1 MRLLDLSLHNVGVFR
16 GREKFDFSP
25 TTESD
30 GTARH
35 LILIRGQN
43 GVGKSTLFRAM
54 ALALYGSRAL
64 GEKVSRKDYS
74 DFIAGGLHRSQKG
87 GPPPSDHGS
96 IGLGFE
102 YVRSGETLHIQIR
115 REWSRSAN
123 GGRETLSIL
132 CNNTAPDVDP
142 TDYQT
147 WLDEFVPKGLEPLC
161 FFDAEQMDAF
171 AAAGETNGFIG
182 GALHRLLGINFA
194 TRLSADLERYTLTQG
209 GSGKSIERLR
219 TEVLEGHAA
228 QVESN
233 ERLQRL
239 QSELKA
245 LIEQQAA
252 VELDLGA
259 QERLLASEGGTYSAR
274 RPMLE
279 ERLTTIQKEIE
290 EANAEVHYLMSDL
303 LPFCLAPR
311 LCEALSNRLSRELE
325 LQRLITADLVWEQRV
340 AKVKEALTRDELWS
354 GIKVSANSRTSFVN
368 RLIQELSAAS
378 DETLERK
385 IVLNLPESEHQ
396 QLQGW
401 ISQVLQAVPEQA
413 RTICNKLEGLHTE
426 ARKTKADLQ
435 RVPDENA
442 IAPIHAEILRLENV
456 LDGLRTQQ
464 ALLGEEIGVLEFKRD
479 QEQKKLQTLEEKLSK
494 AQASERRLALADK
507 SKLALRAYSDAL
519 LRQKLAEF
527 EEELVVRF
535 NSICRKDHLLD
546 AVHINR
552 ADFSIQ
558 LHRSKKQM
566 LSLSELSAGERQL
579 YALAVLW
586 ALRSVSNRQLPLV
599 LDTPLARLDK
609 DHRHRLLFDYFP
621 KVSEQVILFV
631 TDSELNRTLMA
642 ESEQFVA
649 RIYRL
654 LYDQGREETK
664 VQDDQGKKRAR
675 GQVASATSE
684 GANPKVLAYVS

>member
-1 MRLLDLSLHNVGVFR
+1 MRILDLSLHNVGVFR
-16 GREKFDFSP
+16 GRERFDFSP
-25 TTESD
+25 SIEAD
-30 GTARH
+30 GPTRH

-64 GEKVSRKDYS
+64 GEKVSRKDYA
-74 DFIAGGLHRSQKG
+74 DFIVAGLHRSRNG
-87 GPPPSDHGS
+87 GPPPNDYGS

-102 YVRSGETLHIQIR
+102 YVRSGETLRIQIR
-115 REWSRSAN
+115 REWSRSTN
-123 GGRETLSIL
+123 GGRETLSVL
-132 CNNTAPDVDP
+132 CNNKAPDVDP
-142 TDYQT
+142 ADYQM

-182 GALHRLLGINFA
+182 GALHRLLGINLA

-209 GSGKSIERLR
+209 GSSKSIERLR
-219 TEVLEGHAA
+219 TEVLETHAA
-228 QVESN
+228 QVENN
-233 ERLQRL
+233 ERFERL
-239 QSELKA
+239 QSEMKA
-245 LIEQQAA
+245 LSEQQAV
-252 VELDLGA
+252 VESDLGT

-279 ERLTTIQKEIE
+279 ERLTTIQKEIA
-290 EANAEVHYLMSDL
+290 EASAEIHSLMSEL

-311 LCEALSNRLSRELE
+311 LCEALGIRLSRELE
-325 LQRLITADLVWEQRV
+325 LQRLITAELVWEQRV
-340 AKVKEALTRDELWS
+340 AKVKRALTMDELWS
-354 GIKVSANSRTSFVN
+354 GIKVSAKSRAAFAK
-368 RLIQELSAAS
+368 RLIQELSATPEGNL
-378 DETLERK
+378 DRR
-385 IVLNLPESEHQ
+385 IVLNLAESEHQ
-396 QLQGW
+396 QLQSW
-401 ISQVLQAVPEQA
+401 ISQALQTVPEQA
-413 RTICNKLEGLHTE
+413 RIICNKLADLQTE
-426 ARKTKADLQ
+426 ARKTKTDLQ

-442 IAPIHAEILRLENV
+442 IAPIHAEILRLESL
-456 LDGLRTQQ
+456 LDGLRMQQ
-464 ALLGEEIGVLEFKRD
+464 AVLGEEISVVELRRD

-494 AQASERRLALADK
+494 AQASELRIELADK

-519 LRQKLAEF
+519 LRQKLAQF
-527 EEELVVRF
+527 EDELVVRF

-558 LHRSKKQM
+558 LHRSKNQM

-586 ALRSVSNRQLPLV
+586 ALRRVSNRQLPLV

-642 ESEQFVA
+642 ESEPFVA

-654 LYDQGREETK
+654 VYDQEREQTR
-664 VQDDQGKKRAR
+664 VQDDQRKRAR
-675 GQVASATSE
+675 SQAANATSE
-684 GANPKVLAYVS
+684 GSDQKALAYA

>member
-1 MRLLDLSLHNVGVFR
+1 MRILDLSLHNVGVFR
-16 GREKFDFSP
+16 GREKFDLSP
-25 TTESD
+25 SIEAD

-74 DFIAGGLHRSQKG
+74 DFIAGGLHRSQNG

-96 IGLGFE
+96 IGLGFA

-132 CNNTAPDVDP
+132 CNNKAPDVDP

-182 GALHRLLGINFA
+182 GALHRLLGINLA

-209 GSGKSIERLR
+209 GSSKSIERLR

-228 QVESN
+228 QVENN

-239 QSELKA
+239 QSEMKA

-252 VELDLGA
+252 VESDLGA

-290 EANAEVHYLMSDL
+290 EANAEVHNLMSDL

-311 LCEALSNRLSRELE
+311 LCEALSSRLSRELE

-340 AKVKEALTRDELWS
+340 AKVKEALTRDELWT
-354 GIKVSANSRTSFVN
+354 GIKVSAKSRTGFVD

-378 DETLERK
+378 DGAQERR

-401 ISQVLQAVPEQA
+401 ISQALQTVPEQA
-413 RTICNKLEGLHTE
+413 RTICNKLKGLQTE
-426 ARKTKADLQ
+426 ARKTKSDLQ
-435 RVPDENA
+435 CVPDENA
-442 IAPIHAEILRLENV
+442 IAPIHAEILRLESV
-456 LDGLRTQQ
+456 LESLRTQQ
-464 ALLGEEIGVLEFKRD
+464 AVLGEEIGVLEFRRD
-479 QEQKKLQTLEEKLSK
+479 QEQKKLQTLEEELSK

-527 EEELVVRF
+527 EKELVVRF

-558 LHRSKKQM
+558 MHRSKNQM

-586 ALRSVSNRQLPLV
+586 ALRRVSNRQLPLV

-621 KVSEQVILFV
+621 KVSDQVILFV

-642 ESEQFVA
+642 ESEPFVA
-649 RIYRL
+649 RMYRL
-654 LYDQGREETK
+654 LYDQEGEETR
-664 VQDDQGKKRAR
+664 VQDDQRKRAR
-675 GQVASATSE
+675 GQAASATSE
-684 GANPKVLAYVS
+684 GSEQKALAYVS

>member
-1 MRLLDLSLHNVGVFR
+1 MRILDLSLHNVGVFR
-16 GREKFDFSP
+16 SREKFDLSP
-25 TTESD
+25 SMEAD
-30 GTARH
+30 GAARH
-35 LILIRGQN
+35 LVLIRGQN

-74 DFIAGGLHRSQKG
+74 DFIAGGLHRSQNG

-102 YVRSGETLHIQIR
+102 YVRSGQKQHIQIR

-132 CNNTAPDVDP
+132 CNDKAPDVDP
-142 TDYQT
+142 ADYQM
-147 WLDEFVPKGLEPLC
+147 WLDEFVPKGLESLC

-182 GALHRLLGINFA
+182 GALHRLLGINLA

-209 GSGKSIERLR
+209 GSSKSIERLR
-219 TEVLEGHAA
+219 TEVLEAHAA
-228 QVESN
+228 QVENN
-233 ERLQRL
+233 ETLERL
-239 QSELKA
+239 QSEMKA
-245 LIEQQAA
+245 LTEQQAA
-252 VELDLGA
+252 VEAELRG

-279 ERLTTIQKEIE
+279 ERLTTIQNEIE
-290 EANAEVHYLMSDL
+290 EANGEIHSLMSDL

-311 LCEALSNRLSRELE
+311 LCEALSGRLSRELE

-340 AKVKEALTRDELWS
+340 AKVKGALASNELWS
-354 GIKVSANSRTSFVN
+354 GIKVSAKSRAAFAN
-368 RLIQELSAAS
+368 RLIQELTAAP
-378 DETLERK
+378 DNTLDRR
-385 IVLNLPESEHQ
+385 IVLNLAETEHQ
-396 QLQGW
+396 QLQSW
-401 ISQVLQAVPEQA
+401 ISQALQTVPEQA
-413 RTICNKLEGLHTE
+413 RTVCNKLAGLQAE

-442 IAPIHAEILRLENV
+442 IAPIHAEILRLEGI

-464 ALLGEEIGVLEFKRD
+464 AVLGEEIGVVELRRA
-479 QEQKKLQTLEEKLSK
+479 QGQKKLQALEEKLSK
-494 AQASERRLALADK
+494 AQASERRIELADK

-552 ADFSIQ
+552 TDFNIQ
-558 LHRSKKQM
+558 LHRSKNQM
-566 LSLSELSAGERQL
+566 LSLNELSAGERQL

-586 ALRSVSNRQLPLV
+586 ALRRVSNRQLPLV

-631 TDSELNRTLMA
+631 TDSELNRTLMVD
-642 ESEQFVA
+642 SEPFVA

-654 LYDQGREETK
+654 LYDQGREETI
-664 VQDDQGKKRAR
+664 VQDDQRKRTRSQA
-675 GQVASATSE
+675 ASATSE
-684 GANPKVLAYVS
+684 PSGQKALAYVS

>member
-1 MRLLDLSLHNVGVFR
+1 MRILDLSLHNVGVFR
-16 GREKFDFSP
+16 GREKFDLSP
-25 TTESD
+25 SMEAD

-35 LILIRGQN
+35 LVLIRGQN

-74 DFIAGGLHRSQKG
+74 DFIAGALHRSQNG

-102 YVRSGETLHIQIR
+102 YVRSGETLRIQIR

-123 GGRETLSIL
+123 GGRETLSVL
-132 CNNTAPDVDP
+132 SNNKAPDVDP
-142 TDYQT
+142 ADYQV
-147 WLDEFVPKGLEPLC
+147 WLDEFIPKGLEPLC
-161 FFDAEQMDAF
+161 FFDAEQMDSF

-182 GALHRLLGINFA
+182 GALHRLLGINLA
-194 TRLSADLERYTLTQG
+194 NRLSADLERYTLMQG
-209 GSGKSIERLR
+209 GSSKSIERLR
-219 TEVLEGHAA
+219 TEVLEAHAT
-228 QVESN
+228 QVETN
-233 ERLQRL
+233 ERLERL
-239 QSELKA
+239 QSEIKA
-245 LIEQQAA
+245 LTDQQAGI
-252 VELDLGA
+252 ESDLNA

-279 ERLTTIQKEIE
+279 ERLTTILKEIE
-290 EANAEVHYLMSDL
+290 EANTEVHNLMSDL

-311 LCEALSNRLSRELE
+311 LCEALSKRLNRELD

-340 AKVKEALTRDELWS
+340 AKVKEALASEKLWS
-354 GIKVSANSRTSFVN
+354 GIKVSAKSRAAFAN
-368 RLIQELSAAS
+368 RLVRKLRAAAE
-378 DETLERK
+378 DTRDRR
-385 IVLNLPESEHQ
+385 IVLNLAEAEHQ
-396 QLQGW
+396 QLQSW
-401 ISQVLQAVPEQA
+401 IAEALQTIPGQA
-413 RTICNKLEGLHTE
+413 RTICNKLASLQTD
-426 ARKTKADLQ
+426 ARKTKTDLQ

-442 IAPIHAEILRLENV
+442 IAPIHAEILRLESV
-456 LDGLRTQQ
+456 LDGLRAQQ
-464 ALLGEEIGVLEFKRD
+464 AALGEEIRVAESQRD
-479 QEQKKLQTLEEKLSK
+479 QGQRRLQTLEEKLSK
-494 AQASERRLALADK
+494 AQACERRLALADK

-527 EEELVVRF
+527 EEELVLRF
-535 NSICRKDHLLD
+535 NGICRKDHLLD

-558 LHRSKKQM
+558 LHRSKNQM
-566 LSLSELSAGERQL
+566 LSLNELSAGERQL

-642 ESEQFVA
+642 DSEPFVA
-649 RIYRL
+649 RMYRL
-654 LYDQGREETK
+654 LYDQEREETR
-664 VQDDQGKKRAR
+664 VQDDQRRRAR
-675 GQVASATSE
+675 SQAANATSE
-684 GANPKVLAYVS
+684 GSDQKTLAYA

>member
-1 MRLLDLSLHNVGVFR
+1 MRILDLSLHNVGVFR
-16 GREKFDFSP
+16 RRERFDLSP
-25 TTESD
+25 SMDAD
-30 GTARH
+30 GTMRH
-35 LILIRGQN
+35 LILMRGQN

-54 ALALYGSRAL
+54 ALALYGSRVL

-74 DFIAGGLHRSQKG
+74 DFIAGGLHRSHNG
-87 GPPPSDHGS
+87 GPPPIAHGS

-102 YVRSGETLHIQIR
+102 FVRSGETLQIQIR
-115 REWSRSAN
+115 REWTRAAN
-123 GGRETLSIL
+123 GGRETLSVL
-132 CNNTAPDVDP
+132 CNNKAPDVDP
-142 TDYQT
+142 ADYQT

-182 GALHRLLGINFA
+182 GALHRLLGINLA

-209 GSGKSIERLR
+209 GSSKSIERLR
-219 TEVLEGHAA
+219 TEVLETHAA
-228 QVESN
+228 QVENN
-233 ERLQRL
+233 ESLERL
-239 QSELKA
+239 QSEMKA
-245 LIEQQAA
+245 LIEQQAV
-252 VELDLGA
+252 VESDLGT

-279 ERLTTIQKEIE
+279 ERLTTIQKEIA
-290 EANAEVHYLMSDL
+290 EANAEIHSLMSEL

-311 LCEALSNRLSRELE
+311 LCEALSIRLSRELE
-325 LQRLITADLVWEQRV
+325 LQRLVTAELVWEQRV
-340 AKVKEALTRDELWS
+340 AKVKEALTKDELWY
-354 GIKVSANSRTSFVN
+354 GIKVSAKSRAAFAK
-368 RLIQELSAAS
+368 RLIQELSATP
-378 DETLERK
+378 EGNLERR
-385 IVLNLPESEHQ
+385 IVLNLAESEHQ
-396 QLQGW
+396 QLQSW
-401 ISQVLQAVPEQA
+401 ISQALQRVPEQA
-413 RTICNKLEGLHTE
+413 RTICNKLADLQSE
-426 ARKTKADLQ
+426 ARKTKTDLQ

-442 IAPIHAEILRLENV
+442 IAPIHAEILRLESL
-456 LDGLRTQQ
+456 LDDLRMQQ
-464 ALLGEEIGVLEFKRD
+464 AVLGEEISAVELRRD
-479 QEQKKLQTLEEKLSK
+479 QEQKKLETLEEKLSK
-494 AQASERRLALADK
+494 AQASERRIKLADK

-519 LRQKLAEF
+519 LRQKLAQF

-558 LHRSKKQM
+558 LHRSKNQM

-586 ALRSVSNRQLPLV
+586 ALRRVSNRQLPLV

-642 ESEQFVA
+642 ESEPFVA

-654 LYDQGREETK
+654 LYDQEREETR
-664 VQDDQGKKRAR
+664 VQDDQRKRTR
-675 GQVASATSE
+675 GQAASATSE
-684 GANPKVLAYVS
+684 GTEQRALAYA

>member
-1 MRLLDLSLHNVGVFR
+1 MRILDLSLHNVGVFR
-16 GREKFDFSP
+16 GREKFDLSP
-25 TTESD
+25 SIEAD

-74 DFIAGGLHRSQKG
+74 DFIAGGLHRSQNG

-96 IGLGFE
+96 IGLGFA

-132 CNNTAPDVDP
+132 CNNKAPDVDP

-182 GALHRLLGINFA
+182 GALHRLLGINLA

-209 GSGKSIERLR
+209 GSSKSIERLR

-228 QVESN
+228 QVENN

-239 QSELKA
+239 QSEMKA

-252 VELDLGA
+252 VESDLGA

-290 EANAEVHYLMSDL
+290 EANAEVHNLMSDL

-311 LCEALSNRLSRELE
+311 LCEALSSRLSRELE

-340 AKVKEALTRDELWS
+340 AKVKEALTRDELWT
-354 GIKVSANSRTSFVN
+354 GIKVSAKSRTGFVD

-378 DETLERK
+378 DGAQERR

-401 ISQVLQAVPEQA
+401 ISQALQTVPEQA
-413 RTICNKLEGLHTE
+413 RTICNKLKGLQTE
-426 ARKTKADLQ
+426 ARKTKSDLQ
-435 RVPDENA
+435 CVPDENA
-442 IAPIHAEILRLENV
+442 IAPIHAEILRLESV
-456 LDGLRTQQ
+456 LESLRTQQ
-464 ALLGEEIGVLEFKRD
+464 AVLGEEIGVLEFRRD
-479 QEQKKLQTLEEKLSK
+479 QEQKKLQTLEEELSK

-527 EEELVVRF
+527 EKELVVRF

-558 LHRSKKQM
+558 LHRSKNQM

-586 ALRSVSNRQLPLV
+586 ALRRVSNRQLPLV

-621 KVSEQVILFV
+621 KVSDQVILFV

-642 ESEQFVA
+642 ESEPFVA
-649 RIYRL
+649 RMYRL
-654 LYDQGREETK
+654 LYDQEGEETR
-664 VQDDQGKKRAR
+664 VQDDQRKRAR
-675 GQVASATSE
+675 GQAASATSE
-684 GANPKVLAYVS
+684 GSEQKALAYVS

>member
-1 MRLLDLSLHNVGVFR
+1 MRILDLSLNNVGVFR
-16 GREKFDFSP
+16 GREKFDLSP
-25 TTESD
+25 TMDAD
-30 GTARH
+30 GAARH

-74 DFIAGGLHRSQKG
+74 DFIASGLHRSRNG
-87 GPPPSDHGS
+87 GPPPSDYGS

-102 YVRSGETLHIQIR
+102 YVRSGETLQIQIR

-123 GGRETLSIL
+123 GGRETLSVL
-132 CNNTAPDVDP
+132 CNNKAPDVDP
-142 TDYQT
+142 ADYQI

-161 FFDAEQMDAF
+161 FFDAEQMDSF

-182 GALHRLLGINFA
+182 GALHRLLGINLA
-194 TRLSADLERYTLTQG
+194 TRLSADLERYTLMQG
-209 GSGKSIERLR
+209 GSSKSIERLR
-219 TEVLEGHAA
+219 TEVLEAHAA
-228 QVESN
+228 QVANN
-233 ERLQRL
+233 ERLERL
-239 QSELKA
+239 QSEMKA
-245 LIEQQAA
+245 LTDQQTAIES
-252 VELDLGA
+252 DLSA
-259 QERLLASEGGTYSAR
+259 QERLLAAEGGSYSAR

-279 ERLTTIQKEIE
+279 ERLTTILKEIE
-290 EANAEVHYLMSDL
+290 EANTEVHNLMSDL

-311 LCEALSNRLSRELE
+311 LCEALSKRLNRELE

-340 AKVKEALTRDELWS
+340 AKVKEALASDKLWS
-354 GIKVSANSRTSFVN
+354 GIKVSAKSRAAFAK
-368 RLIQELSAAS
+368 RLIRKLSAGPE
-378 DETLERK
+378 DTLDRS
-385 IVLNLPESEHQ
+385 IVLNLAEAEHQ
-396 QLQGW
+396 QLQSW
-401 ISQVLQAVPEQA
+401 ISQALQTVPEQA
-413 RTICNKLEGLHTE
+413 RTVCNKLASLQTN
-426 ARKTKADLQ
+426 ARKTKTDLQ

-442 IAPIHAEILRLENV
+442 IAPIHAEILRLESI
-456 LDGLRTQQ
+456 LDGLRTQE
-464 ALLGEEIGVLEFKRD
+464 AALGEEIGVAESQRD
-479 QEQKKLQTLEEKLSK
+479 QGQKRLQTLEEKLSK
-494 AQASERRLALADK
+494 AQASERRIALADK

-535 NSICRKDHLLD
+535 NGICRKDHLLD

-558 LHRSKKQM
+558 LHRSKNQM
-566 LSLSELSAGERQL
+566 LNLNELSAGERQL

-642 ESEQFVA
+642 ESEPFVA
-649 RIYRL
+649 RMYRL
-654 LYDQGREETK
+654 LYDQEREETR
-664 VQDDQGKKRAR
+664 VQDDQRKRAR
-675 GQVASATSE
+675 SQAANATSE
-684 GANPKVLAYVS
+684 GSDQKALAYA

>member
-1 MRLLDLSLHNVGVFR
+1 MRILDLSLHNVGVFR

-25 TTESD
+25 LMEPD
-30 GTARH
+30 GSARH

-64 GEKVSRKDYS
+64 GEKVSRKEYS
-74 DFIAGGLHRSQKG
+74 DFIAGGLHRSQSG

-102 YVRSGETLHIQIR
+102 YVRSGETLRIQIR
-115 REWSRSAN
+115 REWTRSAN

-132 CNNTAPDVDP
+132 CNDKAPDVDP
-142 TDYQT
+142 ADYQM

-182 GALHRLLGINFA
+182 GALHRLLGIDLA

-209 GSGKSIERLR
+209 GSSKSIERLR
-219 TEVLEGHAA
+219 TEVLEAHAA
-228 QVESN
+228 QVEN
-233 ERLQRL
+233 DETHERL
-239 QSELKA
+239 QSEMKA
-245 LIEQQAA
+245 LTEQQAV
-252 VELDLGA
+252 VEAELGA

-290 EANAEVHYLMSDL
+290 EANVEIHNLMSDL

-311 LCEALSNRLSRELE
+311 LCEALSSRLSRELE
-325 LQRLITADLVWEQRV
+325 SQRLMTADLIWEQRV
-340 AKVKEALTRDELWS
+340 AKVKEALTRNGLWA
-354 GIKVSANSRTSFVN
+354 GIKISAKSRAGFID
-368 RLIQELSAAS
+368 RLIQELSAAPDDS
-378 DETLERK
+378 LERR
-385 IVLNLPESEHQ
+385 IVLNLAESEHQ

-401 ISQVLQAVPEQA
+401 IAQVLQTVPEQA
-413 RTICNKLEGLHTE
+413 RTICNNLQGLQTE
-426 ARKTKADLQ
+426 ARKTKTDLQ

-442 IAPIHAEILRLENV
+442 IAPIHAEILRLESV

-464 ALLGEEIGVLEFKRD
+464 AVLGEEIRVVEFRRD
-479 QEQKKLQTLEEKLSK
+479 QEQKRLQTLEEKLSK
-494 AQASERRLALADK
+494 AQASERRLALAEK

-552 ADFSIQ
+552 DDFSIQ
-558 LHRSKKQM
+558 LHRSKNQM
-566 LSLSELSAGERQL
+566 LSLNELSAGERQL

-586 ALRSVSNRQLPLV
+586 ALRRVSNRQLPLV

-642 ESEQFVA
+642 ESEPFVA

-654 LYDQGREETK
+654 LYDQEREETK
-664 VQDDQGKKRAR
+664 VQDDQRKRAR
-675 GQVASATSE
+675 GQAAIATSD
-684 GANPKVLAYVS
+684 GTKQKALAYVS

>member
-1 MRLLDLSLHNVGVFR
+1 MRILDLSLHNVGVFR
-16 GREKFDFSP
+16 SREKFDLSP
-25 TTESD
+25 SMEAD
-30 GTARH
+30 GAVRH
-35 LILIRGQN
+35 LVLIRGQN

-64 GEKVSRKDYS
+64 GEKVSRRDYS
-74 DFIAGGLHRSQKG
+74 DFIAGGLHRSQNG

-102 YVRSGETLHIQIR
+102 YVRSGQKQHIQIR

-132 CNNTAPDVDP
+132 CNDKAPDVDP
-142 TDYQT
+142 ADYQM
-147 WLDEFVPKGLEPLC
+147 WLDEFVPKGLESLC

-171 AAAGETNGFIG
+171 AAAGETNGFVG
-182 GALHRLLGINFA
+182 GALHRLLGINLA

-209 GSGKSIERLR
+209 GSSKSIERLR
-219 TEVLEGHAA
+219 AEVLEAHAA
-228 QVESN
+228 QVENN
-233 ERLQRL
+233 ETLERL
-239 QSELKA
+239 QSEMKA
-245 LIEQQAA
+245 LTEHQAA
-252 VELDLGA
+252 IEAELGG

-290 EANAEVHYLMSDL
+290 EANGEIHSLMSDL

-311 LCEALSNRLSRELE
+311 LCEALSGRLSRELE

-340 AKVKEALTRDELWS
+340 AKVKEALASNELWS
-354 GIKVSANSRTSFVN
+354 GIKVSAKSRAAFAN
-368 RLIQELSAAS
+368 RLIQELTATP
-378 DETLERK
+378 DNTLDRR
-385 IVLNLPESEHQ
+385 IVLNLAEAEHQ
-396 QLQGW
+396 QLQSW
-401 ISQVLQAVPEQA
+401 ISQALQTVPEQA
-413 RTICNKLEGLHTE
+413 RTVCNKLAGLQAE

-442 IAPIHAEILRLENV
+442 IAPIHAEILRLEAI

-464 ALLGEEIGVLEFKRD
+464 AVLGEEIGVVELRRD
-479 QEQKKLQTLEEKLSK
+479 QEQKKLQTLEEKLTK
-494 AQASERRLALADK
+494 GQASERRIELADK

-527 EEELVVRF
+527 EKELVVRF

-558 LHRSKKQM
+558 LHRSKNQM

-586 ALRSVSNRQLPLV
+586 ALRRVSNRQLPLV

-642 ESEQFVA
+642 EAEPFVA
-649 RIYRL
+649 RLYRL
-654 LYDQGREETK
+654 LYDQEREETR
-664 VQDDQGKKRAR
+664 VQDDQRKRAR
-675 GQVASATSE
+675 SQSASATSE
-684 GANPKVLAYVS
+684 SSEQKALAYVS